1 MTTEVTYKEK
11 VYTVTDEQPKTND
24 KVLTDNYGVWTFHEG
39 GTAPMPYWANPNACK
54 KIIAIDGV
62 DINEIENEEI

>member
-1 MTTEVTYKEK
+1 MTTEVTYKGK

-24 KVLTDNYGVWTFHEG
+24 KVLTDNYGVWTFKQ
-39 GTAPMPYWANPNACK
+39 APCPMPYWGNPNACK

-62 DINEIENEEI
+62 DINEIKND